1 MARAATL
8 ALLTLLT
15 ASVTAQDCEDL
26 GGQCLDWEDYICH
39 AGWETGLCPGDENIR
54 CCLSCD
60 AECEWDCGVFFCRLR
75 LAASIQVHERT

>member
-1 MARAATL
+1 MTGFPVF
-8 ALLTLLT
+8 ALLV
-15 ASVTAQDCEDL
+15 ASAAVVAQDCEDI

-60 AECEWDCGVFFCRLR
+60 TECEEKHVLVFRL
-75 LAASIQVHERT
+75 LFALKMFG